1 MASADVLVHPA
12 FMEGFGLTLVEAMAA
27 RLPVVATNVDAI
39 PEILAQTSSLM
50 VPAREPDALRE
61 AVLATL
67 TCKSSRPSKNHREGS
82 SQG

>member
-1 MASADVLVHPA
+1 M
-12 FMEGFGLTLVEAMAA
+12 TLVEAMAA

-67 TCKSSRPSKNHREGS
+67 TWQSSRLEQEPSRGVESGLKSFE
-82 SQG
+82 